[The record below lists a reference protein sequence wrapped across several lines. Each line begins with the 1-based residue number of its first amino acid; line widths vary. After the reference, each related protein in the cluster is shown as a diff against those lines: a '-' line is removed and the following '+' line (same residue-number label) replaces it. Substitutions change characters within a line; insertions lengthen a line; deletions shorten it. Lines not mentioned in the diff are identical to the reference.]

1 MQDCRLKGSRASKV
15 VVVCGTS
22 IDTNQMVPNFTTGDQ
37 RDTSKSRELFTSE
50 TQSMS
55 WRDLS
60 LEISMTTA
68 SFKAHPKRS
77 VFTIRHWI
85 MLSYFVHARTVGD
98 GSKMQAKNL
107 LNMARYP
114 HLIPTSRSISVRTPA
129 TSCICGFCGPVSRA
143 VRRFRRP
150 IEST

>member
-1 MQDCRLKGSRASKV
+1 MQDCRLKGSRPSKV

-22 IDTNQMVPNFTTGDQ
+22 IDTNQMVRQETRETLQ
-37 RDTSKSRELFTSE
+37 RAASCLRQ
-50 TQSMS
+50 TQSTS